1 MHTEGQ
7 AEQAEQ
13 AEEAEWNDAGCLAR
27 STRTPHVL

>member
-1 MHTEGQ
+1 MSGDLMHTEGQ

-27 STRTPHVL
+27 ST